1 MSDRYAVQLSGSIA
15 NWQEQKTA
23 LESKLYEVGV
33 GALLGMPQDQVPP
46 APSALSET
54 NHTIVSM

>member
-33 GALLGMPQDQVPP
+33 GALLTAGGKP
-46 APSALSET
+46 AFALPLPLSLC
-54 NHTIVSM
+54 